1 MSAHRGVCE
10 GTGFGPKEEGNSAY
24 TRARMDPEDSMLGEI
39 SRSPKSKSCLA
50 PLTQGLRRTETHREG
65 EQGGGRA
72 GGGGGPRGG
81 VIWWGRRFC
90 LGR

>member
-50 PLTQGLRRTETHREG
+50 PLHKVPGGLKLTGRESRAVV
-65 EQGGGRA
+65 GRA
-72 GGGGGPRGG
+72 GAGGHEEA
-81 VIWWGRRFC
+81 
-90 LGR
+90 